1 MRQVLLPLNEE
12 KEQLVQLG
20 FARFSDNVGT
30 KAVID
35 EPLALLA
42 ASAELGSMPDFSLG
56 DRIKHRLLLSDG
68 RGEKFKEFIGF
79 YFASAFGDGLDLCNI
94 FDFGEAA
101 PQWSKQGVELVSV
114 SLVGEQV
121 NAYPFHLPS
130 HVGATLSIGKKCSSV
145 EETLDWFKEPSTVL
159 CFPDKLMGPDIVLF
173 VRLACGL
180 ILAVLVQI
188 KWISKSNFTKG
199 TQYEALWS
207 IQPSNFY
214 SHKVH
219 KEILYDINNT
229 DYSGLQH
236 LKGQRYSDA
245 RTRICEMLR
254 SLNKPHQHI
263 ESEGWFED
271 GLPVLKVAASF
282 PIGARQDIPPQCAS
296 LNMEWCLRAVDSKHL
311 LNTVALALGVFNP
324 LAQEGVGEVS
334 EPPVKKH
341 RFS

>member
-12 KEQLVQLG
+12 KEKLVQLG

-42 ASAELGSMPDFSLG
+42 ISAELGSMPEFSLG
-56 DRIKHRLLLSDG
+56 DRIKHLLLFSDG
-68 RGEKFKEFIGF
+68 RGEKFKESIGF

-121 NAYPFHLPS
+121 NAYPFDLPGR
-130 HVGATLSIGKKCSSV
+130 VGTTLSIGKKCSSV
-145 EETLDWFKEPSTVL
+145 EETLGWFKGPSNVL
-159 CFPDKLMGPDIVLF
+159 CFPDELMGPDIALF
-173 VRLACGL
+173 VRLSCGL

-188 KWISKSNFTKG
+188 KWISKPYFTKEI
-199 TQYEALWS
+199 QHEALWS
-207 IQPSNFY
+207 IQPSDFY

-219 KEILYDINNT
+219 KETLCDIEIT

-236 LKGQRYSDA
+236 LKDQKYSDA
-245 RTRICEMLR
+245 RIRICVMLR
-254 SLNKPHQHI
+254 SLNKPNQYI

-271 GLPVLKVAASF
+271 SLPVLKVAASF
-282 PIGARQDIPPQCAS
+282 PTRAQEGIPPQCVS
-296 LNMEWCLRAVDSKHL
+296 LNLEWCLRIVDSKHVP
-311 LNTVALALGVFNP
+311 NTIALALGVFNP
-324 LAQEGVGEVS
+324 PVQEGEGEAS
-334 EPPVKKH
+334 EPPAKKH